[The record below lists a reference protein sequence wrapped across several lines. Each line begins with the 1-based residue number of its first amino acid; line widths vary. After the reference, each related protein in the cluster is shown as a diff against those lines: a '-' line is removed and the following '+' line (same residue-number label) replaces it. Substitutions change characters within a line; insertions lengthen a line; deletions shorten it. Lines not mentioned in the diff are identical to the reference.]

1 MKKITSCILALLLL
15 VGLFP
20 AGTAFADDYLEYY
33 GFDASQAGLIVYLPA
48 PWIEDAYGVVDL
60 ALSEELGYNTGVYAT
75 IVVYC
80 AMSPDEF
87 QEYGPD
93 QDSFAPLFTWVC
105 VKDGFDPS
113 AFAQAGINID
123 LSQAYEIGSLFDGDE
138 EYTFYI
144 IVGADELP
152 YGLTSPYVEEYE
164 SYMSWA
170 EDIVNQAE
178 YMIPVNPYSSSIGT
192 VADFQ
197 TEDLS
202 GNPVSSLDLFAQH
215 EITMVN
221 LWATWCPHCINEMP
235 ELEQIN
241 RRLEAL
247 GCGVIGLLDDDE
259 YEEAEDIVRQ
269 SGVTYPILKS
279 TEEMKRIFPSD
290 GLPITYFVNRR
301 GEIVGTPVDGA
312 QVDKYEDA
320 VKDLLGQ
327 ATGAA
332 MNDAPQYHEVSGFG
346 DDVSPATQSDT
357 YRVVCVEEDGTPV
370 AGARVQFCT
379 DQTCMV
385 GKTDASGAAEF
396 DVNPGYG
403 YTVHLLKP
411 PEGYAADS
419 TEYQAPPSFGD
430 VTIVLKAA

>member
-93 QDSFAPLFTWVC
+93 QDSFAPLFTWIC
-105 VKDGFDPS
+105 AKNSYDPS

-164 SYMSWA
+164 SYLSWA

-235 ELEQIN
+235 DLEVLNGRLADKGCALIGIVCDVSGPNDASQIA
-241 RRLEAL
+241 EA
-247 GCGVIGLLDDDE
+247 
-259 YEEAEDIVRQ
+259 AEIVADT
-269 SGVTYPILKS
+269 GVTYRNLIPW
-279 TEEMKRIFPSD
+279 D
-290 GLPITYFVNRR
+290 GFDAALPAEYIPTTYFVDSQGRLVGEPAVGSR
-301 GEIVGTPVDGA
+301 GAED
-312 QVDKYEDA
+312 YEALLDA
-320 VKDLLGQ
+320 ALASLG
-327 ATGAA
+327 
-332 MNDAPQYHEVSGFG
+332 E
-346 DDVSPATQSDT
+346 
-357 YRVVCVEEDGTPV
+357 
-370 AGARVQFCT
+370 
-379 DQTCMV
+379 
-385 GKTDASGAAEF
+385 
-396 DVNPGYG
+396 
-403 YTVHLLKP
+403 
-411 PEGYAADS
+411 
-419 TEYQAPPSFGD
+419 
-430 VTIVLKAA
+430 